1 MQIGQV
7 IILVVDET
15 KVTADEALGMDE
27 EEAAR
32 YVAYVKKQ
40 TGRPVKEIIVSDAGD
55 GDVTLRYELQTEK
68 FERIRRITGYLVG
81 TIDRWNDAKRYEEHE
96 RVKHAG

>member
-1 MQIGQV
+1 M
-7 IILVVDET
+7 IIDNVD
-15 KVTADEALGMDE
+15 VTADESLGLDE
-27 EEAAR
+27 AEAAR
-32 YVAYVKKQ
+32 YVEYVREK
-40 TGRPVKEIIVSDAGD
+40 TGRPVKEIVVTDAGN
-55 GDVTLRYELQTEK
+55 GDVNLRYELETEK

>member
-1 MQIGQV
+1 M
-7 IILVVDET
+7 IIDET
-15 KVTADEALGMDE
+15 TVTADETLQIDE
-27 EEAAR
+27 AEAAR
-32 YVAYVKKQ
+32 YVDYVKKQ
-40 TGRPVKEIIVSDAGD
+40 TGRPVKEIIVSDAGE